1 MIENKNLKEELSE
14 ELHLALQLLDSISK
28 FKIKLAKYGKSGQK
42 VLVGHC
48 NALPNG
54 RADFNS
60 SLIKSTIIK
69 CQKVPTWPKKVQ
81 FKTVNKGHLLFVE
94 SPQSEE

>member
-1 MIENKNLKEELSE
+1 MIVNKELKEELSKD
-14 ELHLALQLLDSISK
+14 LHLALHLLHSMSK
-28 FKIKLAKYGKSGQK
+28 YKIKLAKYGKAGTK
-42 VLVGHC
+42 VLVGHH
-48 NALPNG
+48 NALPNA
-54 RADFNS
+54 RANFNS

-94 SPQSEE
+94 SPQS